1 MAKVDW
7 ITWKTDISEIIN
19 PDKILENLNDLFNDY
34 KCYMNSV
41 VYEELNHEVTVGGL
55 DKYSLNIVGTSPA
68 NETALNIL
76 NRIDDIKT
84 TIENLK
90 NKVYNSAVEQ
100 KNIEKQQLIN
110 CIEEKILEEEK
121 ILSNTVSLRERI
133 STNTEIVDINTVN
146 DIIEITNEK
155 INKLKERLELAK
167 SI

>member
-34 KCYMNSV
+34 NCYMNSV

-84 TIENLK
+84 AIENLK
-90 NKVYNSAVEQ
+90 NKVYNSAVDQ
-100 KNIEKQQLIN
+100 KEIEKKQLIN

-133 STNTEIVDINTVN
+133 STSTEIVDINTVN
-146 DIIEITNEK
+146 DIIEVTNEK

>member
-34 KCYMNSV
+34 NCYMNSV

>member
-34 KCYMNSV
+34 NCYMNSV

-84 TIENLK
+84 AIENLK
-90 NKVYNSAVEQ
+90 NKVYNSAVDQ
-100 KNIEKQQLIN
+100 KEIEKKQLIS

-133 STNTEIVDINTVN
+133 STSTEIVDINTVN
-146 DIIEITNEK
+146 DIIEVTNEK

>member
-34 KCYMNSV
+34 NCYMNSV

-76 NRIDDIKT
+76 NRIDGIKT

>member
-34 KCYMNSV
+34 NCYMNSV

-84 TIENLK
+84 AIENLK
-90 NKVYNSAVEQ
+90 NKVYNSAVDQ
-100 KNIEKQQLIN
+100 KEIEKKQLIS

-133 STNTEIVDINTVN
+133 STSTEIIDINTVN
-146 DIIEITNEK
+146 DIIEVTNEK